1 MRKNILIAS
10 AIMLGI
16 SSSAVFAD
24 EAMTE
29 LNLGLEHNNV
39 LNTPTPQVPSYPTVR
54 PGKSDRLPKS
64 YATAPPQIPHGI
76 ADYLPITADDNSCL
90 DCHDRRKLLGKKWKK
105 GKKIP
110 MPDDHYGSFAEKGG
124 SDEVAGSRYTCTQCH
139 TPLSDAPPL
148 VKNTFQ

>member
-1 MRKNILIAS
+1 MKKTILIAT
-10 AIMLGI
+10 AVLLGI
-16 SSSAVFAD
+16 GSSGVFAD
-24 EAMTE
+24 EAMNE

-39 LNTPTPQVPSYPTVR
+39 LNTPTPQAPTYPSVR

-90 DCHDRRKLLGKKWKK
+90 DCHDRRRLLGKQWKK
-105 GKKIP
+105 GKKVP
-110 MPDDHYGSFAEKGG
+110 MPDDHYGSFAKKGG

-139 TPLSDAPPL
+139 TPLSDATPL
-148 VKNTFQ
+148 VKSTF